1 MKNSVINA
9 LKSGAAPLVLGTA
22 LVAGPA
28 FAQDAKPA
36 DDAASTIVVT
46 GSLIKN
52 PNLVSAN
59 PVNVTTAAEIEL
71 KQANV
76 AETVLRE
83 IPGVVPNIGSAVNNG
98 NGGSSYVDL
107 RGLGSNRNVVLLDG
121 NRLVPVDLSGR
132 LDLNNIPLALIS
144 RIDTQTGA
152 AVTTYGADAI
162 AGVVNF
168 ITKKN
173 FSGIDLSVGEA
184 INQKGDGNAGRVD
197 MTVGGNFADNRGNAV
212 LSIGYQKSDAVYQ
225 GDRDYAN
232 IAVDSFSGT
241 PGGSGTTVPSRISGT
256 RGLTA
261 GVPNTVAQYTQ
272 TGTTLVNGVVTPVL
286 ALTPGGAA
294 NGGTRQVDPTTG
306 NAIDTYSLYNFNP
319 YNVFQV
325 PFKRFNIFAQA
336 NYEIS
341 DSVEAYTRA
350 LFTKNTVDTI
360 IAPSGSFGGTIT
372 VNLNNPYLPAAL
384 RNQLCAFN
392 TASVVKGVNATGTAV
407 SGQTAYTPY
416 LDAGKCALAATATGP
431 SDPNYKT
438 ATIALSRRAVEVG
451 PRISDYST
459 TVFDYRLGFRG
470 HLNDHINWDINGSYG
485 ESQKTQQILNYTLQ
499 SRLRQA
505 SLANNTTSCID
516 PSNGCVPINPFG
528 AVGTL
533 LGTSNPSGALS
544 FISQASSNVVKTSLG
559 QARGVISGD
568 VGTTSPWASKPIS
581 FAAGAEYRKYHA
593 QQSSDLLAKTAG
605 ELGGAGGAAPDIN
618 GSYDVWEAFGELVAP
633 LVEDKPG
640 FKSLTLDGGARYSNY
655 KVYGGDKTNTTTYKG
670 GLSWEPMH
678 DLKFRANYAHAVR
691 APNIGELFTPV
702 TTGLTSLT
710 VDPCVGAAP
719 TANANLRAV
728 CIAQGAPA
736 GTIGSILN
744 PTSNQANETGGGNF
758 NVKPEKADTYTIGL
772 VMQPRAI
779 PHFSLSVDYYHIVVN
794 GVIGTPLT
802 SSVIAKCFGNITAAS
817 AADPNC
823 TSIRRNPITGGLDGD
838 PATTPGVPLQLGNL
852 GRLYTSGVDV
862 LANWSHDFNRVKYAM
877 SFVFNYTGHSDYN
890 SDPAG
895 GAITINCAGL
905 YGNDCGSIQ
914 PKIQWSMRNSL
925 TFGKVQLSLL
935 WRHIG
940 AEKYETVN
948 GNVLNTGSDAYITSG
963 GANYPAFNG
972 TLGAGLGALSG
983 GTYDFAHI
991 KAANYFDLSTR
1002 FDVSNN
1008 FTLTLGI
1015 DNLLNKQPPIVG
1027 YNLGTTSYNSGN
1039 TYPSTYDA
1047 LGRRFAASAHIKF

>member
-1 MKNSVINA
+1 MKNSVVHA
-9 LKSGAAPLVLGTA
+9 LKSGAAPLVLGAA

-28 FAQDAKPA
+28 FAQAAKPA
-36 DDAASTIVVT
+36 DESNTIIVT

-59 PVNVTTAAEIEL
+59 PVNVTTSAEIEL
-71 KQANV
+71 RQANV

-83 IPGVVPNIGSAVNNG
+83 IPGIVPNIGSSVNNG

-121 NRLVPVDLSGR
+121 NRLTPVDLSGR

-144 RIDTQTGA
+144 RVDTQTGA
-152 AVTTYGADAI
+152 AVTTYGADAV
-162 AGVVNF
+162 AGVINF

-184 INQKGDGNAGRVD
+184 INQKGDGNTGRVD

-212 LSIGYQKSDAVYQ
+212 LSIGYQKSDPVYQ

-241 PGGSGTTVPSRISGT
+241 PGGSGTTVPSRVSGT
-256 RGLTA
+256 RPIDPLTGL
-261 GVPNTVAQYTQ
+261 PS
-272 TGTTLVNGVVTPVL
+272 VNPAT
-286 ALTPGGAA
+286 A
-294 NGGTRQVDPTTG
+294 NGGTRQINPTTG
-306 NAIDTYSLYNFNP
+306 QAVTTYSLFNFNP

-350 LFTKNTVDTI
+350 MFTKNTVDTI

-392 TASVVKGVNATGTAV
+392 TATAA
-407 SGQTAYTPY
+407 SGLYTPRF
-416 LDAGKCALAATATGP
+416 DAATCAAAATATGTT
-431 SDPNYKT
+431 DPNYRT
-438 ATIALSRRAVEVG
+438 VTIALSRRAVEVG

-459 TVFDYRLGFRG
+459 TVFDYRLGFKG
-470 HLNDHINWDINGSYG
+470 HLNDHINWDVAGSYG

-499 SRLRQA
+499 SRIRQA
-505 SLANNTTSCID
+505 SLANNVNSCID

-528 AVGTL
+528 AVGSL
-533 LGTSNPSGALS
+533 LGTSNPAGALN
-544 FISQASSNVVKTSLG
+544 FISQASSNVIKTSLG
-559 QARGVISGD
+559 QARGVLSGD
-568 VGTTSPWASKPIS
+568 FGMSSPFASKPVS
-581 FAAGAEYRKYHA
+581 FAVGTEYRKYHA
-593 QQSSDLLAKTAG
+593 QQSSDLLAKTPG

-633 LVEDKPG
+633 VVEDKPG
-640 FKSLTLDGGARYSNY
+640 FKSLTVDGGLRYSSY
-655 KVYGGDKTNTTTYKG
+655 KVFGAGKSNTTTYKG
-670 GLSWEPMH
+670 GVAWEPVN

-691 APNIGELFTPV
+691 APNISELFTPV
-702 TTGLTSLT
+702 TTGLTSLSA
-710 VDPCVGAAP
+710 DPCAGAAP
-719 TANANLRAV
+719 TANANLRAI

-744 PTSNQANETGGGNF
+744 PTANQANETGGGNV
-758 NVKPEKADTYTIGL
+758 NLKPEKADTYTIGV
-772 VMQPRAI
+772 VMQPKMI
-779 PHFSLSVDYYHIVVN
+779 PHLSVSVDYYHIVVN
-794 GVIGTPLT
+794 GVIGTSTT
-802 SSVIAKCFGNITAAS
+802 SAVLAKCFGNITSAS

-823 TSIRRNPITGGLDGD
+823 TTIRRNPITGGLDGD
-838 PATTPGVPLQLGNL
+838 PATTFGIPLQLNNL

-862 LANWSHDFNRVKYAM
+862 LVNWSHDFNKVKYAM
-877 SFVFNYTGHSDYN
+877 SFVFNYTDHADFN
-890 SDPAG
+890 SDPATAG
-895 GAITINCAGL
+895 SLNINCAGL

-925 TFGKVQLSLL
+925 TYGKVQLSLL

-940 AEKYETVN
+940 AETYESVAA
-948 GNVLNTGSDAYITSG
+948 NTLRTGT
-963 GANYPAFNG
+963 GAFKG

-983 GTYDFAHI
+983 ATVDFNKIA
-991 KAANYFDLSTR
+991 AANYFDLTAR
-1002 FDVSNN
+1002 FEISNN
-1008 FTLTLGI
+1008 LSLTMGV
-1015 DNLLNKQPPIVG
+1015 DNLLDKRPPIVG
-1027 YNLGTTSYNSGN
+1027 YDLGTTSYNSGN